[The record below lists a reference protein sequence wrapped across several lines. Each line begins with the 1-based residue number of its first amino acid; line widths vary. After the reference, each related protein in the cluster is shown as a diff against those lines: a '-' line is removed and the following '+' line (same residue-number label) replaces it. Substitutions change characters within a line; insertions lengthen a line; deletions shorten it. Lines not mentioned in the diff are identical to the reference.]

1 MQVTLKKAA
10 GLAAALAS
18 VSVLVNTS
26 VNVSIFSDR
35 KVQDVIDEEMAVLT
49 TNLDRALSLVEAV
62 YTIRSLIGKA
72 NEGTISELLT
82 ERARI
87 DKQLAVLNPL
97 LQPQARKLDIGAFEA
112 QREAARNKGSG
123 ESIGFGSRTADHMT
137 IPLPTS
143 SLVEGTIKALKKAR
157 IRIEDRLAEFNFK
170 TTIELP
176 EEVVKLLT
184 ELDLI

>member
-1 MQVTLKKAA
+1 MRVTLKKAA

-35 KVQDVIDEEMAVLT
+35 KVQDVIDEEMAVLS

-62 YTIRSLIGKA
+62 YTIRDLIGKA

-97 LQPQARKLDIGAFEA
+97 LQPNARKLDTDAVER
-112 QREAARNKGSG
+112 QLQSMREKGG
-123 ESIGFGSRTADHMT
+123 ESSGFGSRTADT
-137 IPLPTS
+137 VTVPLPTS
-143 SLVEGTIKALKKAR
+143 PRVESHIKALKKAR